1 MKKKYTLLILFS
13 FLIFST
19 SFAKNISFSKGKTYE
34 GDFKW
39 GGIKYSFP
47 QGQWIFFN
55 KDNDTVPHT
64 NILTRCIEFYQVENQ
79 ILKGLFAVCD
89 IVTGGK
95 WTPQIAQILKNVL
108 KKDKYDNCTLRS
120 EYFYAQLF
128 TKGTAMNCFKTRHLD
143 IYKELNFPDDPE
155 ATIKYLK
162 IILENKNIKA
172 PKTMLKSFHFFFA
185 PSVRDKGV
193 SLEYILNPEFYGA
206 PKTINGDENS
216 SEYHRNNIDKFP
228 NKKKFMNG
236 FLYKQAMYH
245 QNFEKN
251 MKARKHHLLDF
262 NQFVGKKSQDVD
274 NKSISTQLK
283 SLNELYKSGV
293 LTKEEFEKAKKKILN

>member
-1 MKKKYTLLILFS
+1 MKKYILLILFS
-13 FLIFST
+13 FLIISS
-19 SFAKNISFSKGKTYE
+19 SFAKNISFTKGKSYE

-47 QGQWIFFN
+47 QGQWTFFN
-55 KDNDTVPHT
+55 KDNDIVPHT
-64 NILTRCIEFYQVENQ
+64 NILTRCIEFYQAENQ
-79 ILKGLFAVCD
+79 ILKGLFVVCD

-108 KKDKYDNCTLRS
+108 KNNKHDNCTLRP

-143 IYKELNFPDDPE
+143 IYKELNYPDDPE

-162 IILENKNIKA
+162 IILESKNIKT
-172 PKTMLKSFHFFFA
+172 PKTMISSFHLFFA

-193 SLEYILNPEFYGA
+193 SVEYILNPEFYGA

-251 MKARKHHLLDF
+251 MKARKRHLLDF
-262 NQFVGKKSQDVD
+262 SQFVGKKSQEAET
-274 NKSISTQLK
+274 KSISTQLK

>member
-1 MKKKYTLLILFS
+1 MKKYILLILFS
-13 FLIFST
+13 FLIFSS
-19 SFAKNISFSKGKTYE
+19 SFAKNISFSKGKSYE

-47 QGQWIFFN
+47 QGQWTFFN
-55 KDNDTVPHT
+55 KDNDIVPHT
-64 NILTRCIEFYQVENQ
+64 NIFTRCIEFYQAENQ
-79 ILKGLFAVCD
+79 ILKATFDICD

-108 KKDKYDNCTLRS
+108 KKDKYDNCNLRP
-120 EYFYAQLF
+120 EYFYAQLS

-143 IYKELNFPDDPE
+143 IYKELNYPDDPE
-155 ATIKYLK
+155 GTVKYYKKL
-162 IILENKNIKA
+162 LESNNIKT
-172 PKTMLKSFHFFFA
+172 PKTMISSFHFFFA

-193 SLEYILNPEFYGA
+193 QIRYSINPEFYGA
-206 PKTINGDENS
+206 PITINGDENS

-228 NKKKFMNG
+228 KKKIFMND
-236 FLYKQAMYH
+236 FLYKQAIFH

-251 MKARKHHLLDF
+251 IKARKRHLLDF
-262 NQFVGKKSQDVD
+262 NQFVGKKSQEADT
-274 NKSISTQLK
+274 KSISTQLK

>member
-1 MKKKYTLLILFS
+1 MKKYVLLILFS
-13 FLIFST
+13 FLIFSS
-19 SFAKNISFSKGKTYE
+19 SFAKNISFSKGKSYE

-55 KDNDTVPHT
+55 KDNDIVPHT

-79 ILKGLFAVCD
+79 ILKGLFNICD

-95 WTPQIAQILKNVL
+95 WTPQIAQILSNILKN
-108 KKDKYDNCTLRS
+108 DKYDNCTLRP

-128 TKGTAMNCFKTRHLD
+128 TKGTAMNCFRTRHFD
-143 IYKELNFPDDPE
+143 IYKELNYPDDPE
-155 ATIKYLK
+155 ATIKYYKTL
-162 IILENKNIKA
+162 LENKNIKT
-172 PKTMLKSFHFFFA
+172 PKTMIGSFHFFFA

-193 SLEYILNPEFYGA
+193 QIRYSINPEFYGA

-228 NKKKFMNG
+228 NKKKFMND
-236 FLYKQAMYH
+236 FLYKQAKYH

-251 MKARKHHLLDF
+251 IKAKKRHLLDF
-262 NQFVGKKSQDVD
+262 NQFVGKKLQEVD
-274 NKSISTQLK
+274 TNSITTQLE

-293 LTKEEFEKAKKKILN
+293 ITKEEFEKAKKKILN

>member
-1 MKKKYTLLILFS
+1 MKKFILLILFS
-13 FLIFST
+13 FLIFSS
-19 SFAKNISFSKGKTYE
+19 SFAKNISFSKGKSYE

-55 KDNDTVPHT
+55 KDNDIVPHT

-79 ILKGLFAVCD
+79 ILKGLFNICD

-95 WTPQIAQILKNVL
+95 FTPQIAQILSNILKN
-108 KKDKYDNCTLRS
+108 DKYDNCTLRP

-143 IYKELNFPDDPE
+143 VYKELNFPDDPE

-162 IILENKNIKA
+162 NILERKNIKS
-172 PKTMLKSFHFFFA
+172 PKTMIQSFHLFFA

-228 NKKKFMNG
+228 NKKKFMND

-251 MKARKHHLLDF
+251 MKARKRHLLDF
-262 NQFVGKKSQDVD
+262 NQFVGTKSQEVD
-274 NKSISTQLK
+274 TKSISTQLK